1 MIPQL
6 QAREK
11 LTGAIVAAYPHLTEK
26 ARQQT
31 HKAWMQ
37 EAGVEIVSLKR
48 KVGWGQLK
56 DYLHGKVGPSVV
68 KTVDGV
74 EVESEE

>member
-11 LTGAIVAAYPHLTEK
+11 LTGAIVASYPHLTER

-37 EAGVEIVSLKR
+37 EAGVEIVALKR

-56 DYLHGKVGPSVV
+56 DYLHGKTPGTMV
-68 KTVDGV
+68 KMVDGV
-74 EVESEE
+74 EVEGEE